1 MNPEDS
7 DTKDAL
13 VDAEAFG
20 AYDDIEVSS
29 TGVTAYRVL
38 MHVRPLYQ
46 ASGRAVEHALQGT
59 NVTVPLRALLE
70 LVLDRGS
77 MTVPQIARDF
87 GLTRQT
93 VQALVDNGA
102 SRGLIEFEDNPQ
114 HRRSRF
120 VKATEQGRRTFT
132 EVHRRELQNL
142 DRVTADL
149 DADELARCARVL
161 EVLTDRIR
169 QLHDQSQEPA

>member
-1 MNPEDS
+1 MTWKDS
-7 DTKDAL
+7 IAEDAL
-13 VDAEAFG
+13 VDAEALG
-20 AYDDIEVSS
+20 ANDDLEVFS
-29 TGVTAYRVL
+29 TGGEAYRVL
-38 MHVRPLYQ
+38 MQVRPLYQ
-46 ASGRAVEHALQGT
+46 ASGRAVEHALQSTG
-59 NVTVPLRALLE
+59 VTVPLRAVLE
-70 LVLDRGS
+70 LVLDRGP

-87 GLTRQT
+87 GVTRQS
-93 VQALVDNGA
+93 VQVLVDSGA
-102 SRGLIEFEDNPQ
+102 SRGLVEFEDNPQ

>member
-1 MNPEDS
+1 MNS
-7 DTKDAL
+7 KDFEAEHAL
-13 VDAEAFG
+13 VDAQAIG
-20 AYDDIEVSS
+20 ANDDIRVSR
-29 TGVTAYRVL
+29 TGGAAYRVL
-38 MHVRPLYQ
+38 MEVRPLYQ

-59 NVTVPLRALLE
+59 DVTVPLRALIE
-70 LVLDRGS
+70 LVLDRGG

-87 GLTRQT
+87 GITRQS
-93 VQALVDNGA
+93 VQALVDSGA
-102 SRGLIEFEDNPQ
+102 SRGLVEFEDNPQ

-149 DADELARCARVL
+149 DADDLARCAHVL
-161 EVLTDRIR
+161 AVLTDRIR
-169 QLHDQSQEPA
+169 QLHDESQEPA